1 MRQPQGTSLFC
12 LRQACSLAHASGFE
26 QHNGVRG
33 WVRLGVMFA
42 WCCRGEMMV
51 QEGSAIHAR
60 HMQLLTLM
68 PHAGTFLTLLQ

>member
-26 QHNGVRG
+26 QQNGVQG
-33 WVRLGVMFA
+33 WVRLGVIFA
-42 WCCRGEMMV
+42 RCCSGEMTV
-51 QEGSAIHAR
+51 QEGSAIHA
-60 HMQLLTLM
+60 HMQLLTLV